1 MVWLP
6 SRVRC
11 VLEPLSAIG
20 IGAWL
25 AYGSWEKAVAH
36 QTEAIIMGSI
46 LGFSFCCSV
55 ASLTAGLL
63 FGGWYREFPEGLS
76 WSFVQKLEM
85 VPPLLHAALLSHYSR
100 LLGRAAST
108 PVWTAVYLTGLY
120 NSISA
125 SHCDPIHCLAVRQ
138 LALFHHCAVFLYY
151 VITTPGRNDPAL
163 GVPAPSRWLDQ
174 VFVCVI
180 QCFAWFINTYFGKGE
195 ATRLRDLQVHAQAT
209 LQRDVTLALVT
220 NYLPPA
226 VLLHVQERA
235 AVGNASDVIAWKFDP
250 GCVLQSDIVGF
261 TSLGSRVS
269 PEQLCRYATS
279 ASLFAVSGTLTCRSL
294 F

>member
-1 MVWLP
+1 MMWLP

-20 IGAWL
+20 VGAWL

-36 QTEAIIMGSI
+36 QTEAIILGSI
-46 LGFSFCCSV
+46 LAFSFCCSV

-85 VPPLLHAALLSHYSR
+85 IPPLLHAALLSHYSR

-108 PVWTAVYLTGLY
+108 PVWAAVYLMGLY
-120 NSISA
+120 NSIAA
-125 SHCDPIHCLAVRQ
+125 SHCDPIHVLAVRQ
-138 LALFHHCAVFLYY
+138 LVLAHHCAVFLYY
-151 VITTPGRNDPAL
+151 VMTTPGQNDPVP
-163 GVPAPSRWLDQ
+163 GVPPPSRWLEQ
-174 VFVCVI
+174 VFVAIV
-180 QCFAWFINTYFGKGE
+180 QFFTVYFVSHFGSTLKGE
-195 ATRLRDLQVHAQAT
+195 ATRVRDLQVHAQAT

-250 GCVLQSDIVGF
+250 GCILQSDIIGF

-269 PEQLCRYATS
+269 PEQLCRYVG
-279 ASLFAVSGTLTCRSL
+279 FEFVSPCRRT